1 MFKIKIFSSIIIFS
15 CLLIITSI
23 IKNETRDIEK
33 KIFKLNKKI
42 IAKERDLNE
51 TQLDYSYLTSPS
63 IIELKLD
70 HLDNY
75 KYLPMEYS
83 NIFFGISNFIELQS
97 KYVKEKNENEKK
109 TKKE

>member
-33 KIFKLNKKI
+33 KIFKLNKKLLR
-42 IAKERDLNE
+42 KRDLNE

-83 NIFFGISNFIELQS
+83 NIFLVYQIL
-97 KYVKEKNENEKK
+97 
-109 TKKE
+109 

>member
-83 NIFFGISNFIELQS
+83 NIFFGISNFIELQG